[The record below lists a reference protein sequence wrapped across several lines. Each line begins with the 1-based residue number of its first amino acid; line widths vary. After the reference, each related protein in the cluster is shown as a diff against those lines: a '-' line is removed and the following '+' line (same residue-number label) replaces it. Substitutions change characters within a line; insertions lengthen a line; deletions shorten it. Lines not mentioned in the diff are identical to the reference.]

1 MRFKE
6 RLLPFA
12 ALQITPVA
20 GDPDATLQR
29 FRNQVSGV
37 RAMHPHVGLV
47 IAPELHLMAEGSPF
61 DPAVDPADLAQPIPG
76 PLTAELADIARE
88 NDVWLVPG
96 TIYERTPEGVY
107 NTAVVFSPDGELV
120 TSYRKC
126 FPWQPFETSLPGNT
140 AVVFDIPDVGR
151 IGLAICHDGAF
162 PELFRQL
169 AWMGAE
175 AVIQPVLTNS
185 SDRAVELVLARANA
199 IVNQIHVLSINAPAP
214 TGLGR
219 SVIVDPEG
227 NVRYQA
233 GGCEEVITDVLDF
246 GAVDRVRRFGTF
258 GLNRVWDQL
267 DTSCQLDLPVY
278 GGRYQPR
285 PTPVLEIR
293 P

>member
-12 ALQITPVA
+12 ALQITPVP
-20 GDPDATLQR
+20 GDPAATLDR
-29 FRNQVSGV
+29 FADQVRRV
-37 RAMHPHVGLV
+37 RTLHQQVGLV

-76 PLTAELADIARE
+76 PLTDRLAGIARD

-96 TIYERTPEGVY
+96 SIYERTPEGVY

-120 TSYRKC
+120 ATYRKC
-126 FPWQPFETSLPGNT
+126 FPWLPFETSLPGDA

-185 SDRAVELVLARANA
+185 SDRAVELVLARGNA

-214 TGLGR
+214 AGLGR
-219 SVIVDPEG
+219 SVVVDPEG
-227 NVRYQA
+227 NVRYAA
-233 GGCEEVITDVLDF
+233 GATEEVITDVLDF
-246 GAVDRVRRFGTF
+246 GAVDRVRRFGTL

-267 DTSCQLDLPVY
+267 DTACHLDLPVY